1 MTAIVAGK
9 ERNNEVR
16 SGQVD
21 PGLIDHVRLALR
33 LYRDPRISILL
44 KMMLPLFALIY
55 LVSPIDL
62 IPDFILG
69 LGQIDDLG
77 VLTIA
82 VLLISKLLPRLAPD
96 EIVAEHRAAMGFDND
111 RDEQRGEVIVDAPYH
126 VRDSAR

>member
-1 MTAIVAGK
+1 MRGT
-9 ERNNEVR
+9 NEVR

-21 PGLIDHVRLALR
+21 LGLIDYVRLALR

-44 KMMLPLFALIY
+44 KVMLPLFALIY

-82 VLLISKLLPRLAPD
+82 VLLISKLLPRMAPD